1 MMVHVA
7 YVINSLRRAEKAAG
21 LQVSA

>member
-1 MMVHVA
+1 MVHVA